1 VELGGV
7 ALRAVQIVSENSWLT
22 AYPLGLG
29 SRERT
34 RRNTIERIGEV
45 RRSVHAASDTAA
57 DAGDAATAD
66 FTEGSR
72 DIDKL
77 LWFVEAHFQARE

>member
-1 VELGGV
+1 
-7 ALRAVQIVSENSWLT
+7 
-22 AYPLGLG
+22 
-29 SRERT
+29 
-34 RRNTIERIGEV
+34 
-45 RRSVHAASDTAA
+45 VHAASATAA
-57 DAGDAATAD
+57 NAGDAATAD